1 MGIVKA
7 PEIRSIPMVR
17 IRPLPYHGAM
27 WRRRFV
33 TIAKL
38 LLVFGAFT
46 AVAAPEWPA
55 FQDERHQLNA
65 IVELRD
71 FDFLVWFL
79 DALAAKGSER
89 AGLGHAYLEHE
100 TRKEIVLTYLEYVR
114 DARRLEGEI
123 NSLYADPDIDDPEAA
138 SASLRNKRA
147 QARAQM
153 KRLQPLAEAI
163 VQEHVSAVLAD
174 EGFELLGGVLPPV
187 QMHMTALPLILI
199 VSPRDEIH
207 QLYGVPLVPGLTTR
221 EMELLETAVY
231 ERLDRSALVVPIGG
245 LGFFPAMIVETS
257 NVNFLADVVAHE
269 WAHHWLT
276 LRPLGI
282 RYLADPELRTIN
294 ETVASLLGSEIGA
307 RVIERFYPE
316 FVPPETPDVA
326 PSQEAEPSP
335 DKTPSFDFRAEMAA
349 TRVRVDKLLA
359 AGRVEEAEA
368 YMEKRRRLFVANGYP
383 IRKLNQAYFAFYG
396 AYADTP
402 GAAGDDPI
410 GPAVLALR
418 ENSPSLHAF
427 MTTVASV
434 TSAEEL
440 NAALAAAR
448 SEN

>member
-1 MGIVKA
+1 
-7 PEIRSIPMVR
+7 
-17 IRPLPYHGAM
+17 M

-33 TIAKL
+33 TTVKL
-38 LLVFGAFT
+38 LLVLGLFC
-46 AVAAPEWPA
+46 AVVAPEWPA
-55 FQDERHQLNA
+55 FQDERHRLNA
-65 IVELRD
+65 IIELRD

-89 AGLGHAYLEHE
+89 AALGHAYLDQE
-100 TRKEIVLTYLEYVR
+100 TRQEVVLTYLEHVR

-123 NSLYADPDIDDPEAA
+123 NSLYADPDVANAAAA
-138 SASLRNKRA
+138 SASLRSERA
-147 QARAQM
+147 HIRAQM
-153 KRLQPLAEAI
+153 KQLQPVAEAI
-163 VQEHVSAVLAD
+163 VQEQVSAVLAD
-174 EGFELLGGVLPPV
+174 EGFELLDGILPPV

-199 VSPRDEIH
+199 VSPRDEIR
-207 QLYGVPLVPGLTTR
+207 QLYGVPLVPGLTTP
-221 EMELLETAVY
+221 EMESLETAVY

-294 ETVASLLGSEIGA
+294 ETVASVLGGEVGA

-316 FVPPETPDVA
+316 FVPPETPEVA
-326 PSQEAEPSP
+326 TDEEAEPSP
-335 DKTPSFDFRAEMAA
+335 DEPPSFDFRAEMAA
-349 TRVRVDKLLA
+349 TRVRVDELLA

-368 YMEKRRRLFVANGYP
+368 YMEERRRLFVANGYP

-410 GPAVLALR
+410 GPTVLALR

-427 MTTVASV
+427 MTTVAGV
-434 TSAEEL
+434 TTVEEL
-440 NAALAAAR
+440 QAALAATR
-448 SEN
+448 GEN